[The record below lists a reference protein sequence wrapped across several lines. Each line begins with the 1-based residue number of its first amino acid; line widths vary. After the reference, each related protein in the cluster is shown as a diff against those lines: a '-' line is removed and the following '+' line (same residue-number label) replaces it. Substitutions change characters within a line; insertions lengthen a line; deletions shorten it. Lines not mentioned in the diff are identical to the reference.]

1 MFITVEGIEGSGKTT
16 QLPKIIQYLESKRI
30 PFTVTREPGGTDIGA
45 KIRSVLLN
53 PESQGMEPLTELLL
67 YVADRIEHVNKVILP
82 ALEKG
87 EFVVCDRFMDAT
99 TVYQGYA
106 RGLDIEMIRRLHREV
121 LDKVKPDLTLLFDL
135 PVSVGLERAWK
146 QIKKGTRTGKETRF
160 EKEALA
166 FHEKIRAGYLDI
178 ARREPDRFRLIDAAK
193 DEIAVTRDVVN
204 CIDSFLKQSL

>member
-1 MFITVEGIEGSGKTT
+1 MFITLEGIEGSGKTT
-16 QLPKIIQYLESKRI
+16 QLPNIVRYLESKGI
-30 PFTVTREPGGTDIGA
+30 QCTVTREPGGTPIGA

-53 PESQGMEPLTELLL
+53 PESRGMEPLTELLL

-82 ALEKG
+82 ALENG

-106 RGLDIEMIRRLHREV
+106 RGLDIGMIHHLHREI
-121 LDKVKPDLTLLFDL
+121 LEKVKPDLTVLFDL

-146 QIKKGTRTGKETRF
+146 QIKNGTRTGKETRF
-160 EKEALA
+160 EKETLD

-178 ARREPDRFRLIDAAK
+178 AQREPERIRIIDAAK
-193 DEIAVTRDVVN
+193 DETAVTQDVID
-204 CIDSFLKQSL
+204 CIDTLLIQRR